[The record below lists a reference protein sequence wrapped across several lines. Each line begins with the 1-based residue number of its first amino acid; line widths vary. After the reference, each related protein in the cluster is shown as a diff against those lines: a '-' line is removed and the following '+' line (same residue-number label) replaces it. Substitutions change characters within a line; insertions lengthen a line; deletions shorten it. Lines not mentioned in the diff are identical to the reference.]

1 VLLTVGL
8 VGAVAAAVLI
18 AVTTARTTQK
28 VTLRGAY
35 YLEGGSTSVSGRST
49 NCHGTNAHDY
59 VRPGLAVTIAD
70 ARGHVL
76 ATTTL
81 RSTGNDKGLT
91 EWAQRWAAVT
101 KDPAFALVDLF
112 HAADAN
118 NEIDSCPMLFTVA
131 VPKRPLYNVTVGP
144 DALDYQLTAV
154 QEARMVVG
162 LIVGSPNSNGA
173 VSPATDSPPPTTTT
187 TGVTSPPSTTPP
199 ANPVPAG
206 VVPLVKLL
214 PDDLPVASGC
224 SPASPPV
231 PLSGSVTDLYCTG
244 DPGLPGSTIYAYQFD
259 SQADYVAGLAAYNR
273 AKGFDPTA
281 ASPNCPPPDSA
292 VGEQTWDNQLYQ
304 TRGDQILECFT
315 QSGTNTPTVPTY
327 IWTIPTQLAFVEA
340 VSGPTTTFSQLD
352 TWWTNN
358 AGPFN

>member
-1 VLLTVGL
+1 M
-8 VGAVAAAVLI
+8 I
-18 AVTTARTTQK
+18 
-28 VTLRGAY
+28 
-35 YLEGGSTSVSGRST
+35 GRST
-49 NCHGTNAHDY
+49 NCHGINAYDY
-59 VRPGLAVTIAD
+59 VRPGLTVTIAD

-76 ATTTL
+76 GTTTI

-101 KDPAFALVDLF
+101 KDPPFAVVDLF

-118 NEIDSCPMLFTVA
+118 NDIASCPMLFTVA
-131 VPKRPLYNVTVGP
+131 VPKRPLYTVTVGP

-154 QEARMVVG
+154 QEDRMVIG

-173 VSPATDSPPPTTTT
+173 LSPTTDSPPTTTA
-187 TGVTSPPSTTPP
+187 VTSPPSTTPP
-199 ANPVPAG
+199 ANPAPAG
-206 VVPLVKLL
+206 IVPLVKLL

-244 DPGLPGSTIYAYQFD
+244 DRGLPGSMIYAYQFD

-273 AKGFDPTA
+273 AKGFDPIA
-281 ASPNCPPPDSA
+281 AGPNCPPPASA
-292 VGEQTWDNQLYQ
+292 VGQQTWNNQVYP
-304 TRGDQILECFT
+304 TRRDQILECFT
-315 QSGTNTPTVPTY
+315 QSGTNTPAVPTY

-340 VSGPTTTFSQLD
+340 VSGPTTAFSELD